1 MKKVYHILNGDSL
14 KQQFPQNIL
23 GEIIVA
29 RECLVDG
36 NIKGS
41 DLDEL
46 FVSRAKFLSRS
57 YGGSEREYYENT
69 ASEFQKIL
77 VINRNSDLNLWFED
91 DLFCQVNF
99 WFVAHLIFKYLKD
112 VSVYLVRPPMHT
124 PYGFGGLNEGALIE
138 AYENRVRISNLGK
151 IASLWKCYQDGDT
164 EPLIS
169 TAKKLKDSF
178 PFIFRAV
185 EAHIERIPSE
195 NDPGRPVRA
204 LIEIM
209 NELES
214 EDFGAVFKEF
224 HRREAIYGFG
234 DIQVKKLFNEI
245 KNNR

>member
-1 MKKVYHILNGDSL
+1 MRKVYHILNGDSL

-36 NIKGS
+36 NVKGS

-57 YGGSEREYYENT
+57 YGGSEGEYYENT

-77 VINRNSDLNLWFED
+77 VIHRNSDLNLWFED

-99 WFVAHLIFKYLKD
+99 WFVAHLIFEYVKN
-112 VSVYLVRPPMHT
+112 STVYLIRPPLHT
-124 PYGFGGLNEGALIE
+124 PFGFGGLNETKLTEVYQARVQIKDIE
-138 AYENRVRISNLGK
+138 K
-151 IASLWKCYQDGDT
+151 IAGLWKSYQSGDT
-164 EPLIS
+164 EQLMS
-169 TAKKLKDSF
+169 TAKKLEKTF
-178 PFIFRAV
+178 PFILRAV
-185 EAHIERIPSE
+185 EAHIDRIPSE
-195 NDPGRPVRA
+195 NDPGRPSKA

-209 NELES
+209 NDLQTEE
-214 EDFGAVFKEF
+214 FGKVFGEF
-224 HRREAIYGFG
+224 NRREPIYGFG
-234 DIQVKKLFNEI
+234 DLQVKKLLNEI